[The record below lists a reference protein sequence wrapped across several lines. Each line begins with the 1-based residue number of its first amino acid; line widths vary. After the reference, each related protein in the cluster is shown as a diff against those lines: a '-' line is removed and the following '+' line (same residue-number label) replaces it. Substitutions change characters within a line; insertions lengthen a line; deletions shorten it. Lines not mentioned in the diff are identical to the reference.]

1 MAPANA
7 GENAVLDWVDPEL
20 RPAPVGLEVLPESV
34 IVNTGITIVCPS
46 ESVDVDIETVTPCTR
61 LKAAKSIEVVS
72 RLIVLRPL
80 GKLSVTGSVT
90 GIVVVPDG
98 PTDTMLLVVLS
109 EERVADEVADP
120 EGAPGDD
127 VVVGLSTVS
136 VSESS
141 YAM

>member
-7 GENAVLDWVDPEL
+7 GENAVDWVDPEL

-34 IVNTGITIVCPS
+34 IVNTGITIVYPS